1 MIKKTFFPILCLS
14 LLLIACGGADE
25 NTLEFETVTADK
37 SVNLSNEV
45 LSPTCK
51 VHLELEAVT
60 ENMGHRAEVINNT
73 VMKRLLDEEEET
85 MQLAANAFAEKYT
98 ESYQKTMLPLYNE
111 DRADTTKRS
120 WYEYHYVVKC
130 STQRG
135 SKGTYVYLATVD
147 YYEGGA
153 HGINQLIT
161 LNFEAKT
168 GRQLMLDGFGHG
180 RRYGEGFLHRNGSL
194 SLCYR
199 NRIRMFRCLRRVYE
213 QDAGYGCR
221 NGGDSG
227 KTSPP
232 AHRNYATFPVQPGG
246 NALPYFGR
254 DLFRRVEQQIPYAYV
269 EFVLFHLSPFII
281 SCKRSRAR
289 CNLERE
295 VASVHPSSSAISL
308 WE

>member
-147 YYEGGA
+147 YSEGHA
-153 HGINQLIT
+153 NSIHQLIP
-161 LNFEAKT
+161 LNFYSDTGKEITAKQVFVD
-168 GRQLMLDGFGHG
+168 GYKSQLPRLLLKALMEKTELPTMEQLKEKGYLDQVEMYVPENFIVGDNTITFIFNPS
-180 RRYGEGFLHRNGSL
+180 EIASL
-194 SLCYR
+194 ELGTIELVLTYAQLRKYVKPAFIKSL
-199 NRIRMFRCLRRVYE
+199 
-213 QDAGYGCR
+213 Q
-221 NGGDSG
+221 
-227 KTSPP
+227 
-232 AHRNYATFPVQPGG
+232 
-246 NALPYFGR
+246 
-254 DLFRRVEQQIPYAYV
+254 
-269 EFVLFHLSPFII
+269 
-281 SCKRSRAR
+281 
-289 CNLERE
+289 
-295 VASVHPSSSAISL
+295 
-308 WE
+308 